1 MMDKGNPADERIYKI
16 LIVDDDKDVLDSM
29 KLILK
34 NSLELKSYIKTTIDS
49 KEAISEIERQ
59 EYDVVISDYKMPGMN
74 GIDLLAWIKK
84 IHPRTTRI
92 LITGYPSIDVV
103 REAINKANV
112 HYYIEKPW
120 DNDEFR
126 YTMSQAVKREE
137 NIEVRKMPESNENG
151 AINGPNLKLEDKT
164 ISKKEGSGQNKNIY
178 PKKLIGDVIGVD
190 DAKEALNMLKHFEKK
205 VVGRGTRGPPKQT
218 LMLEFT
224 SITEFNRFS
233 FEIDKMENAK
243 IKDVRIF
250 ENKYIIS
257 VLVYPSTYHF
267 VS

>member
-1 MMDKGNPADERIYKI
+1 MRENENNSDEKIYRI

-34 NSLELKSYIKTTIDS
+34 NNLLHKSFIKTAMDS
-49 KEAISEIERQ
+49 KKAIAEIERQ
-59 EYDVVISDYKMPGMN
+59 EYDVIVSDYKMPGMN
-74 GIDLLAWIKK
+74 GIDLLAWVKK
-84 IHPRTTRI
+84 KHPKTTRI
-92 LITGYPSIDVV
+92 LITGYPSIDVA

-120 DNDEFR
+120 DNDELR
-126 YTMSQAVKREE
+126 HTVYEAMKREE
-137 NIEVRKMPESNENG
+137 NFVIRKMPHPNQGGAASNPVPKKVEKTDDKEG
-151 AINGPNLKLEDKT
+151 KKGPNEDVELT
-164 ISKKEGSGQNKNIY
+164 RMD
-178 PKKLIGDVIGVD
+178 GDIINVD
-190 DAKEALNMLKHFEKK
+190 DAKEALKMLEHFEKK
-205 VVGRGTRGPPKQT
+205 ISGRGSKMPSKQT
-218 LMLEFT
+218 MMLEFT

-233 FEIDKMENAK
+233 FEIEKIENAK